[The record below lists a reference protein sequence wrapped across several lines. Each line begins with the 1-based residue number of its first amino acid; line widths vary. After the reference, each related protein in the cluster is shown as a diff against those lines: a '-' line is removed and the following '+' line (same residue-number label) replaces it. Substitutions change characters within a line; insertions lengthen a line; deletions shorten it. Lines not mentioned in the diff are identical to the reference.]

1 MVQSIQIKDYLFFN
15 LLLFDVNRYNG
26 EFFQG
31 LYHGL
36 GVFTRHDGMKYE
48 GQFQDGK
55 IYGLGLLTFADG
67 SNGVP
72 RNEGYF
78 ENHKLMR
85 HEKCTDMIDKA
96 IAMAQRAIAQQT
108 NWIEHIWFIRLCNSS
123 VTNWWINFD

>member
-1 MVQSIQIKDYLFFN
+1 MDLVVSLISMVQSIQTNDYLFSN
-15 LLLFDVNRYNG
+15 LHLFHVNRYNG

-36 GVFTRHDGMKYE
+36 GVFVRHDGMKYE

-55 IYGLGLLTFADG
+55 IYGLGLVTFADG

-78 ENHKLMR
+78 ENHKLIR
-85 HEKCTDMIDKA
+85 YEKCTDIIDKA
-96 IAMAQRAIAQQT
+96 IAMAERAIAQQT
-108 NWIEHIWFIRLCNSS
+108 N
-123 VTNWWINFD
+123 